1 MYLYTL
7 QKIYACLK
15 NFIVFFFHI
24 LFCTIQVMDKRT
36 IFTSSHIYIYI
47 IHITKNTT
55 NVYACLK
62 NFNVLFGIL
71 LLYTTK
77 EMDKRKISLFKL
89 FIFIM
94 LVHIT
99 PSQCNIDRR
108 KCIWVINLCLGS

>member
-62 NFNVLFGIL
+62 NFNGFFAFCYCIQPKKWIKGKYLFLSYSYLLCWYTLHQVNVIL
-71 LLYTTK
+71 IEGNVY
-77 EMDKRKISLFKL
+77 
-89 FIFIM
+89 
-94 LVHIT
+94 
-99 PSQCNIDRR
+99 
-108 KCIWVINLCLGS
+108 G